1 MTADKLAAAKS
12 GLGEITQQW
21 TAANDAYEGGNLA
34 DAIAKGTVVKTKA
47 AEVLTTLGMPV
58 PDALK
63 G

>member
-1 MTADKLAAAKS
+1 M
-12 GLGEITQQW
+12 
-21 TAANDAYEGGNLA
+21 

-47 AEVLTTLGMPV
+47 ADGLTTLGMPV